1 MSTILVTGCSHTA
14 GDELSH
20 QFVFAD
26 YDEFL
31 LNAKTH
37 SQEHNYMTMR
47 KKQILYLLKNYQ
59 NKKFESYIGNNFKK
73 ASSIAN
79 RYFRFV
85 DRKFA
90 WPVVLQKLLPNCKV
104 INVARSGNSW
114 KQNVQVTLSYMKKYD
129 DLIVVHQVPNI
140 YRTYI
145 KHGNR
150 KHKIIGLNDL
160 EYLKKL
166 HQGNVERIKT
176 FDELAIKYQNLVH
189 RDISHDYFR
198 KATSRFTNYL
208 QKHTGKSTKHLFIL
222 THSDQAYLFPSDDII
237 IDNLSEIQQNYIQG
251 PQGHVV
257 DTNFTKKIAN
267 TVAWYLQKTFDIC

>member
-90 WPVVLQKLLPNCKV
+90 WPVVLQKLLPG
-104 INVARSGNSW
+104 S
-114 KQNVQVTLSYMKKYD
+114 VQCERRD
-129 DLIVVHQVPNI
+129 DV
-140 YRTYI
+140 
-145 KHGNR
+145 
-150 KHKIIGLNDL
+150 
-160 EYLKKL
+160 
-166 HQGNVERIKT
+166 
-176 FDELAIKYQNLVH
+176 
-189 RDISHDYFR
+189 
-198 KATSRFTNYL
+198 
-208 QKHTGKSTKHLFIL
+208 
-222 THSDQAYLFPSDDII
+222 
-237 IDNLSEIQQNYIQG
+237 
-251 PQGHVV
+251 
-257 DTNFTKKIAN
+257 
-267 TVAWYLQKTFDIC
+267 